1 MNEKSKTNNTHTII
15 NMDRRQSSY
24 IVQPT
29 FKSTSTFGK
38 IKEVLNSMALF
49 SGVAYAC
56 YLFYKKFIEPFLF
69 GRKKRK
75 TVEEKLDELSIKV
88 EQDLKSLCQEVN
100 KIKEEIKNQ
109 SSTDTFR
116 RELQG
121 FQQDIESIKGLLL
134 NKYVD

>member
-1 MNEKSKTNNTHTII
+1 
-15 NMDRRQSSY
+15 MDRRQSSY
-24 IVQPT
+24 IVQPPS
-29 FKSTSTFGK
+29 FKTISTYGK
-38 IKEVLNSMALF
+38 IKEVLSSMALF

-56 YLFYKKFIEPFLF
+56 YLFYKKCIEPFLF

-109 SSTDTFR
+109 NSTDTFR

-134 NKYVD
+134 NKWVNLIFLSYLIPFN